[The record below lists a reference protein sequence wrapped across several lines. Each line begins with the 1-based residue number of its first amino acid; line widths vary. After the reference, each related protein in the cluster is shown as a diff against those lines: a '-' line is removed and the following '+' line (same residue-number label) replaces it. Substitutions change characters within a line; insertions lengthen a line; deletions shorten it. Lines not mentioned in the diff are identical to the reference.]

1 MTKFAVLTSEAK
13 AIVTNFFNAQKKSN
27 IFCEPHKQLMVSLY
41 GLMPDANPTVVDIL
55 CQYVVSLSDFM
66 SESDIRLLKSEYSAV
81 IRFCYDNREF
91 ADVTRFN
98 EGEQFIP
105 KSLIDLC
112 LDIAEPKAGSSVLV
126 PYAGDGSLHIIY
138 QTARLMVL
146 RLMKLTG
153 LFLKCC
159 YILNML
165 SLSLILNWAVLL
177 VRQTSDMTTYFRFLQ
192 SFMEEKGVKLLI

>member
-126 PYAGDGSLHIIY
+126 PYAGDGSFAYH
-138 QTARLMVL
+138 
-146 RLMKLTG
+146 
-153 LFLKCC
+153 
-159 YILNML
+159 L
-165 SLSLILNWAVLL
+165 SDCTVDGFEINEKNWA
-177 VRQTSDMTTYFRFLQ
+177 
-192 SFMEEKGVKLLI
+192 